1 MSVSYRGIIE
11 SVFARPVHCHSFF
24 FFYDLFFVSILF
36 FFFLRERVKETRT
49 KMETKKVG
57 RAYLNFVASNK
68 PADVI

>member
-24 FFYDLFFVSILF
+24 FFFMIYFLFLSF